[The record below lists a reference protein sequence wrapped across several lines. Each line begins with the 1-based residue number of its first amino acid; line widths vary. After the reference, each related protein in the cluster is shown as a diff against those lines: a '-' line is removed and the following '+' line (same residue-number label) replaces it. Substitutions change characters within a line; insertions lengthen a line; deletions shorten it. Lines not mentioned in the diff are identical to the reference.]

1 MSGKTGTVV
10 SGESGL
16 GPFGQIIVAER
27 HVLTADQPE
36 ALGGKDT
43 GPTPF
48 QILAAALASCTAQT
62 IRMYV
67 QRKGWPLARVSVT
80 VIFREEHPKHSF
92 EVAIALEG
100 ALDDEQRARIL
111 EIAGRCPVNRALSEG
126 ANVSKRLA

>member
-1 MSGKTGTVV
+1 MGGKTGTVV

-36 ALGGKDT
+36 TLGGKDT

-48 QILAAALASCTAQT
+48 QLLSAALASCTAQT

-67 QRKGWPLARVSVT
+67 ERKGWPLGRVSVT
-80 VIFREEHPKHSF
+80 VTFREEQPKHSF
-92 EVAIALEG
+92 EVAIALDG
-100 ALDDEQRARIL
+100 ALDAEQRARIL

-126 ANVSKRLA
+126 ANVSESLA

>member
-10 SGESGL
+10 AGESGL

-48 QILAAALASCTAQT
+48 QILAAALAACTAQT

-80 VIFREEHPKHSF
+80 VTFREEQPKPNF
-92 EVAIALEG
+92 EVAISLDG
-100 ALDDEQRARIL
+100 ALDAEQRARIL
-111 EIAGRCPVNRALSEG
+111 DIAGRCPVNRALSEG